1 MEQNWSNTMCLND
14 SIPNIITWTFLG
26 SILVGCTKQPAIQDA
41 CSDLFPFKTIN
52 QKLRSTSVN
61 PGEGN
66 SSGNLKSIL
75 ECGADANTVEP
86 DTILQQAPDG
96 WPPVTLVAFGNAGNP
111 TRQGND
117 SIWNAESIR
126 MLQLLVDHGAKL
138 DAVNPDGANALM
150 LATIG
155 ARVPVVKYLLDKG
168 LDVNVKSNLN
178 TNALFGAVQSGNVE
192 LVELLLAK
200 KIEVNLVSKENHTAM
215 DMATQ
220 IADDALQ
227 AQMRNAPGADPAKVV
242 ELLRKHGAKT
252 AAQLGVE

>member
-1 MEQNWSNTMCLND
+1 MVSSSRFVNAALVPAILAFGGCAKEKQVTDICHDPYSVSSHNETLWSMAESPGETEHVYQIMEQ
-14 SIPNIITWTFLG
+14 
-26 SILVGCTKQPAIQDA
+26 AIQ
-41 CSDLFPFKTIN
+41 
-52 QKLRSTSVN
+52 
-61 PGEGN
+61 
-66 SSGNLKSIL
+66 
-75 ECGADANTVEP
+75 CGADVNAP
-86 DTILQQAPDG
+86 DTVDGIPHG

-117 SIWNAESIR
+117 SIWNTESIR
-126 MLQLLVDHGAKL
+126 MLQLLADHGAKL

-168 LDVNVKSNLN
+168 LDVNAKSNLN

-200 KIEVNLVSKENHTAM
+200 KIEVNLVSKEKRTAM

>member
-1 MEQNWSNTMCLND
+1 ML
-14 SIPNIITWTFLG
+14 L
-26 SILVGCTKQPAIQDA
+26 GCTKKPVADPCA
-41 CSDLFPFKTIN
+41 DLFPFKTIN
-52 QKLRSTSVN
+52 QKLRDASRT
-61 PGEGN
+61 PGEG
-66 SSGNLKSIL
+66 SSSEIL
-75 ECGADANTVEP
+75 GTLLNCGADANTVDL
-86 DTILQQAPDG
+86 DTILHEAPDG
-96 WPPVTLVAFGNAGNP
+96 WPPVTLTAFGNAGNP

-168 LDVNVKSNLN
+168 LDVNAKSNLN

-192 LVELLLAK
+192 LVKLLLAK
-200 KIEVNLVSKENHTAM
+200 GIEVNLVSKENRTAM

-242 ELLRKHGAKT
+242 DLLRKHGAKT

>member
-1 MEQNWSNTMCLND
+1 MRWKPDIANVTLSVVFAGALFVQGCAKQEASVTTCTESLDHISPNDWVWTITSDPGDSNFEL
-14 SIPNIITWTFLG
+14 LQ
-26 SILVGCTKQPAIQDA
+26 KAIQ
-41 CSDLFPFKTIN
+41 
-52 QKLRSTSVN
+52 
-61 PGEGN
+61 
-66 SSGNLKSIL
+66 
-75 ECGADANTVEP
+75 CGADVNAP
-86 DTILQQAPDG
+86 DTVDGIPHG
-96 WPPVTLVAFGNAGNP
+96 WPPVTLAAYGKAGDP
-111 TRQGND
+111 TRHGND
-117 SIWNAESIR
+117 SAWNADAIR

-168 LDVNVKSNLN
+168 LDVNAKSNLN

-200 KIEVNLVSKENHTAM
+200 GIEVNLVSKENRTAM

-252 AAQLGVE
+252 AAELGVE